1 MKFMSPDPVS
11 ADYGQFGQYRTA
23 PRSNRTAQQIVGEVS
38 LLGNFN
44 EDYSYPQMS
53 LSISHDILH
62 IHCET
67 SVKEATVG
75 EEYMDARIDL
85 ESSDYEETNANDRH
99 TPKPPGR
106 T

>member
-1 MKFMSPDPVS
+1 MGRSSLQLLVIFLFFSHFFSSDAIPLTRTRDLFQRTQIFS
-11 ADYGQFGQYRTA
+11 A
-23 PRSNRTAQQIVGEVS
+23 SS
-38 LLGNFN
+38 
-44 EDYSYPQMS
+44 
-53 LSISHDILH
+53 DINQ
-62 IHCET
+62 
-67 SVKEATVG
+67 EATVG